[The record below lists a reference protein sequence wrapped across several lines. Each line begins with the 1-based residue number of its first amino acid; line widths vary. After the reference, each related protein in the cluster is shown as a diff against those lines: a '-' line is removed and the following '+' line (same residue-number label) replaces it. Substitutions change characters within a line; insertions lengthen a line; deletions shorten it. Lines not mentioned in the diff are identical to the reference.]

1 MKGGLIVE
9 MMTKK
14 HFQLFA
20 EFTAKIENEDE
31 REKQIKGWIRK
42 IVEIPY
48 TGEAD
53 KKLVEQS
60 LKMLVESIE
69 GAKIQNARVRVGG
82 GF

>member
-1 MKGGLIVE
+1 M
-9 MMTKK
+9 
-14 HFQLFA
+14 
-20 EFTAKIENEDE
+20 
-31 REKQIKGWIRK
+31 KQIKGWIRK

-48 TGEAD
+48 TSEAD